1 MKPQH
6 PSEAKLA
13 WLIYNK
19 LEQLSTLLWNRYD
32 HDFVSFAM
40 EENDQQWLS
49 TLSHPNPMDDSSP
62 HGSSS
67 SSQP

>member
-6 PSEAKLA
+6 PPEAELA

-19 LEQLSTLLWNRYD
+19 LEELSSLLWESYD

-40 EENDQQWLS
+40 EENHQQWLS
-49 TLSHPNPMDDSSP
+49 TLSDTQSIDDSSP
-62 HGSSS
+62 NRSSGTE
-67 SSQP
+67 P